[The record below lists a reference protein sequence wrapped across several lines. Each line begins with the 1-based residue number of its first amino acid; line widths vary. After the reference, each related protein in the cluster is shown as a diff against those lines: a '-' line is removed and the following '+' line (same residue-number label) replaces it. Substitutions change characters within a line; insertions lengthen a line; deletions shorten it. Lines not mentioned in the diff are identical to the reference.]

1 MKTRNQTIARITS
14 ALSTYNRK
22 VVLTRASILNHT
34 ATDTQHSNAAS
45 YRARSGYS
53 LASTLLIAFA
63 FVATASMGHAYSHSS
78 HTNNRTHTP
87 HIKRFH
93 PHTGR

>member
-22 VVLTRASILNHT
+22 VVLTRQSILNHT

-45 YRARSGYS
+45 YRARNGYS
-53 LASTLLIAFA
+53 LASTLLLMLTF
-63 FVATASMGHAYSHSS
+63 SMGVISGHAASRSSHSG
-78 HTNNRTHTP
+78 NRNHTP